1 MDQPKL
7 TEPGTKYF
15 LTQTLKECRKFKTR
29 NVNLFF
35 NASMT
40 LLLLFVV
47 GGLLLY
53 KYRGKPT
60 KAEIAKKNNDKH
72 VYIMSKLNQLTIAK
86 SKNNTDL
93 ITNIPLWNNSVK

>member
-1 MDQPKL
+1 MDPPKL

-35 NASMT
+35 NASMP

-60 KAEIAKKNNDKH
+60 HAEISKKNNDKH
-72 VYIMSKLNQLTIAK
+72 VYIIAK
-86 SKNNTDL
+86 SKNNNDL
-93 ITNIPLWNNSVK
+93 ITNIPLWNNTVK

>member
-1 MDQPKL
+1 MELPKL

-29 NVNLFF
+29 NVNMIF
-35 NASMT
+35 NISMT
-40 LLLLFVV
+40 ILFLFVV

-60 KAEIAKKNNDKH
+60 LEEIAKKNKEKQE
-72 VYIMSKLNQLTIAK
+72 YIISKLNQLNVSK
-86 SKNNTDL
+86 SKNNGDL